1 MASAQMDVCVIGGGI
16 AGLSA
21 AAHVAE
27 RQRVV
32 LLERES
38 QLAYHATGRSAAL
51 FDETYGNPT
60 IGALTRASRTF
71 YARPPQGFAD
81 VPLLKDRGSL
91 FIATEVQRAALT
103 ELAEQFRAGGASVT
117 LGDGAEARKRVPVL
131 GSSVTACLYQA
142 ESWDIDVGAVV
153 SGFRKL
159 LRARR
164 GQIVTDAGVDALERG
179 ENVWRVRAGS
189 TSLTAATVIDAAG
202 AWADEIARLAGV
214 EPVGLQPR
222 RRTALTVDLPAGI
235 DARAWPFVGDV
246 EERFYFRPEGGR
258 LLLSLAD
265 ETLSPPCDAQPED
278 EDVAE
283 AVDRVERATTLS
295 FNRVVSAWAGLR
307 SFVRDRRPVIGYDET
322 APGFFWLAGQGGY
335 GFQTAPAIARCVAAL
350 VRREPVPDDI
360 AEAGVTV
367 ETLGPGRL
375 REVRRG
381 DARQDSPTR
390 GSGDE

>member
-1 MASAQMDVCVIGGGI
+1 MASAQTDVCVIGGGI

-21 AAHVAE
+21 AAIVAE

-51 FDETYGNPT
+51 FDETYGNRT
-60 IGALTRASRTF
+60 IGVLTRASRAF

-91 FIATEVQRAALT
+91 FIATDAQRAALAV
-103 ELAEQFRAGGASVT
+103 LAEEFRAGGAAVT

-131 GSSVTACLYQA
+131 ASTVTACLYQA
-142 ESWDIDVGAVV
+142 DTWDIDVGAVV

-159 LRARR
+159 LRARG
-164 GQIVTDAGVDALERG
+164 GQIVTDAAVDALERDG
-179 ENVWRVRAGS
+179 NGWRVRAGS
-189 TSLTAATVIDAAG
+189 TSLTASVLIDAGG
-202 AWADEIARLAGV
+202 AWADEVARLAGV

-222 RRTALTVDLPAGI
+222 RRTALTVDLPSAI

-246 EERFYFRPEGGR
+246 EERFYFRPESGR

-265 ETLSPPCDAQPED
+265 ETLSAPCDAQPED

-295 FNRVVSAWAGLR
+295 FDRVVSAWAGLR
-307 SFVRDRRPVIGYDET
+307 TFVRDRRPVIGFDQK

-350 VRREPVPDDI
+350 VRGGPLPGDI

-367 ETLGPGRL
+367 ATLGPGRL
-375 REVRRG
+375 REVRPG
-381 DARQDSPTR
+381 DARQDLPTR

>member
-1 MASAQMDVCVIGGGI
+1 MASAQTDVCVIGGGI

-60 IGALTRASRTF
+60 IGVLTRASRAF
-71 YARPPQGFAD
+71 YAHPPQGFAD

-91 FIATEVQRAALT
+91 FIATEEQRAALA
-103 ELAEQFRAGGASVT
+103 ELAEAFRTGGASVT
-117 LGDGAEARKRVPVL
+117 LGDGAHARQRVPVL
-131 GSSVTACLYQA
+131 ASTVAACLYQA

-159 LRARR
+159 LRARG
-164 GQIVTDAGVDALERG
+164 GQIVTEAGVEALERDRNG
-179 ENVWRVRAGS
+179 WRVRAGS
-189 TSLTAATVIDAAG
+189 TSLTAPAVINAAG
-202 AWADEIARLAGV
+202 AWADRLAQLAGV
-214 EPVGLQPR
+214 APVGLEPR
-222 RRTALTVDLPAGI
+222 RRTALTVDLPTGI

-278 EDVAE
+278 EDVAT

-295 FNRVVSAWAGLR
+295 FDRVVSAWAGLR
-307 SFVRDRRPVIGYDET
+307 SFVRDRRPVIGFDDT

-350 VRREPVPDDI
+350 VRHEPLPGEI

-367 ETLGPGRL
+367 DALGPARL
-375 REVRRG
+375 R
-381 DARQDSPTR
+381 DARPDLPT
-390 GSGDE
+390 SGER

>member
-1 MASAQMDVCVIGGGI
+1 MASAQTDVCVIGGGI

-60 IGALTRASRTF
+60 IGALTRASRAF
-71 YARPPQGFAD
+71 YVDPLKGFAD
-81 VPLLKDRGSL
+81 APLLKERGSL
-91 FIATEVQRAALT
+91 FIATEEQRAALT
-103 ELAEQFRAGGASVT
+103 RLADEFRAGGASVT
-117 LGDGAEARKRVPVL
+117 LGDGAHARQRVPVL
-131 GSSVTACLYQA
+131 ASTIAACLHQA

-159 LRARR
+159 LRARG
-164 GQIVTDAGVDALERG
+164 GQIVTGAEVGTLERDRNG
-179 ENVWRVRAGS
+179 WRVGAGS
-189 TSLTAATVIDAAG
+189 TSLTVSTVINAGG
-202 AWADEIARLAGV
+202 AWADGVAQLAGV
-214 EPVGLQPR
+214 APVGLEPR

-235 DARAWPFVGDV
+235 DARPWPFVGDV
-246 EERFYFRPEGGR
+246 DERFYFRPEGGR

-278 EDVAE
+278 EDVA
-283 AVDRVERATTLS
+283 AAIDRVEHATTMA

-307 SFVRDRRPVIGYDET
+307 SFVRDRRPVVGFDET

-335 GFQTAPAIARCVAAL
+335 GFQTAPAIARCVASL
-350 VRREPVPDDI
+350 VRGEPLPGDI

-367 ETLGPGRL
+367 ATLGPGRL
-375 REVRRG
+375 RDVQWRG
-381 DARQDSPTR
+381 ARQDLPT
-390 GSGDE
+390 SGER

>member
-1 MASAQMDVCVIGGGI
+1 MASGQTDVCVIGGGI

-51 FDETYGNPT
+51 FDETYGNRI
-60 IGALTRASRTF
+60 IGVLTRASRTF
-71 YARPPQGFAD
+71 YAGPPQGFAD
-81 VPLLKDRGSL
+81 VPLLKARGSL
-91 FIATEVQRAALT
+91 FIATDEQRPALT
-103 ELAEQFRAGGASVT
+103 ELAEEFRAGGAAVT
-117 LGDGAEARKRVPVL
+117 LGDGADARKRVPVL
-131 GSSVTACLYQA
+131 APTVAACLYQA
-142 ESWDIDVGAVV
+142 DSWDIDVGAVV

-159 LRARR
+159 LRAR
-164 GQIVTDAGVDALERG
+164 GGEIVPDAEVDALERTQNG
-179 ENVWRVRAGS
+179 WHVRAGS
-189 TSLTAATVIDAAG
+189 TCLTASAVIDAAG
-202 AWADEIARLAGV
+202 AWADEVARLAGI
-214 EPVGLQPR
+214 EPVGVEPR
-222 RRTALTVDLPAGI
+222 RRTALTVDLPTSI
-235 DARAWPFVGDV
+235 DAREWPFVGDV
-246 EERFYFRPEGGR
+246 EEQFYFRPEGGG

-283 AVDRVERATTLS
+283 AVDRVERSTTLT

-307 SFVRDRRPVIGYDET
+307 SFVRDRHPVIGYDET

-350 VRREPVPDDI
+350 VRHEPLPGEIV
-360 AEAGVTV
+360 EAGVTV
-367 ETLGPGRL
+367 EMLGPGRL
-375 REVRRG
+375 RKVRPG
-381 DARQDSPTR
+381 GARQDLSTR